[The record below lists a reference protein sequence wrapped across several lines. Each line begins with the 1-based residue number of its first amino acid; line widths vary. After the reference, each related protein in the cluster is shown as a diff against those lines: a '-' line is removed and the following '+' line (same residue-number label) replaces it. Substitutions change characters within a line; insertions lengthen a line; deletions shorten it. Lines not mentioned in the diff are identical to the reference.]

1 MEDILDLYAEPYQP
15 AYPVICFDE
24 LPYQMVSETQLPVPM
39 QTGKPLRYDFEY
51 RREGTCNLFMLLQPL
66 AGWRHIQVTAR
77 RTKQDFAWCMQDL
90 VEIHFPQAEKI
101 RVVLDN
107 LNTHSPAAFYEAFP
121 PDQARRLTKKLEFHS
136 TPEHSSWLNMAEVEI
151 SVLTEQCLDRRL
163 GSLVIVV
170 KEVGAW
176 EAERNA
182 ARATIDWRFTIPN
195 ARDKLKKLYP
205 VRDE

>member
-51 RREGTCNLFMLLQPL
+51 RREGTCNLFLLLQPL

-121 PDQARRLTKKLEFHS
+121 PDQARRLTKKLEFHY

>member
-1 MEDILDLYAEPYQP
+1 MEDILDLYAEPFQP
-15 AYPVICFDE
+15 AFPVICFDE
-24 LPYQMVSETQLPVPM
+24 LPYQRVSETQLPVPM
-39 QTGKPLRYDFEY
+39 QNGKPLRYDFEY

-66 AGWRHIQVTAR
+66 AGWRHIKVTAR
-77 RTKQDFAWCMQDL
+77 RTKQDFAWCMKDL

-121 PDQARRLTKKLEFHS
+121 PDQARRLTKKLEFHY

-176 EAERNA
+176 EDERNA